1 MAIIN
6 LKTLKKMKKYI
17 SIIIFSLLLIG
28 CEKNVIGDFGGEATA
43 PLASDQGSDLI
54 SDEAKLKK
62 KGASFTSGG
71 KDWSYKTS
79 DLKAHWMY
87 SWGRLPQEEMPA
99 NVEFVPMFWGKGSV
113 KDENLAAVKQ
123 YIDDGSVKYVLGFNE
138 PDGAKQ
144 ANMSVDE
151 AISLWPQLET
161 LGVPLGSPATV
172 DPLNGWM
179 DEFMRRVDE
188 LGLRV
193 DFIAVHNYGGPNA
206 LSLIN
211 KLKNT
216 YNAYNR
222 PIWITEFAVGDW
234 SATSPE
240 NNRHSDQEV
249 QDFMK
254 EILPALDQIDYIHRY
269 CWFPS
274 NLESAALTSSA
285 LFDGESNLTQLGNI
299 YANHSPNLEIGPGQ
313 DTDYVPPVD
322 EGQLIINGG
331 FESGSTD
338 PWGGFKNRT
347 SRQNPKTGNYCGEV
361 ENGDGSLLTVA
372 PVEAGK
378 TYVFKFSS
386 RWSET
391 VASSFGPM
399 FRNNDGNALLL
410 RLDDVPLGDTWADTV
425 FEYMVPD
432 GVSEL
437 KIVFYKGKG
446 VPPFFLDDVSLKEKQ

>member
-1 MAIIN
+1 M
-6 LKTLKKMKKYI
+6 
-17 SIIIFSLLLIG
+17 FSLLLAS
-28 CEKNVIGDFGGEATA
+28 CEKNVIGDFGGEAAT
-43 PLASDQGSDLI
+43 PVESDQGSDLI
-54 SDEAKLKK
+54 SEEARATK
-62 KGASFTSGG
+62 KGASFTSTG

-79 DLKAHWMY
+79 DLKAHWLY
-87 SWGRLPQEEMPA
+87 SWGRKLQEKIPE

-113 KDENLAAVKQ
+113 TDERIAEVKQ
-123 YIDDGSVKYVLGFNE
+123 LIDEGKVKYVLGFNE
-138 PDGAKQ
+138 PDGSKQ
-144 ANMSVDE
+144 ANMTVDQALE
-151 AISLWPQLET
+151 LWPKLET

-179 DEFMRRVDE
+179 TEFMTRADE

-193 DFIAVHNYGGPNA
+193 DFVSVHNYGGPNA

-234 SATSPE
+234 QATSPA
-240 NNRHSDQEV
+240 NNRYSAQEV

-285 LFDGESNLTQLGNI
+285 LFDEESNLTQLGSI

-313 DTDYVPPVD
+313 DTEYVPPVD
-322 EGQLIINGG
+322 EGQLIVNGG
-331 FESGSTD
+331 FESGLKE
-338 PWGGFKNRT
+338 PWGGFK
-347 SRQNPKTGNYCGEV
+347 SRVQGANVKTGNHAGEI
-361 ENGDGSLLTVA
+361 ENGDGSLVTIV

-378 TYVFKFSS
+378 TYIFKFSS
-386 RWSET
+386 KWKDAVT
-391 VASSFGPM
+391 SSFSPVL
-399 FRNNDGNALLL
+399 RNNSGNAILETLVN
-410 RLDDVPLGDTWADTV
+410 VPFSTTWEETV
-425 FEYMVPD
+425 FEYTIPD

-446 VPPFFLDDVSLKEKQ
+446 FPPFFLDDVSLKEKK

>member
-1 MAIIN
+1 
-6 LKTLKKMKKYI
+6 MKKYI
-17 SIIIFSLLLIG
+17 SIIIFSILLIG
-28 CEKNVIGDFGGEATA
+28 CEKNVIGDFGGEAA
-43 PLASDQGSDLI
+43 IPVDLEDGSNQI
-54 SDEAKLKK
+54 SEEAKLKK
-62 KGASFTSGG
+62 RGASFTSGS

-113 KDENLAAVKQ
+113 NDENLANVKQ
-123 YIDDGSVKYVLGFNE
+123 YIDDGTVKYVLGFNE
-138 PDGAKQ
+138 PDGATQ

-151 AISLWPQLET
+151 AIALWPKLET

-179 DEFMRRVDE
+179 DEFMRRADE

-193 DFIAVHNYGGPNA
+193 DFVAVHSYGGPNT

-222 PIWITEFAVGDW
+222 PIWITEFAVADW

-240 NNRHSDQEV
+240 NNRHSDQQV
-249 QDFMK
+249 QDFMT
-254 EILPALDQIDYIHRY
+254 EILPTLDQIDYIHRY
-269 CWFPS
+269 CWFPFS
-274 NLESAALTSSA
+274 GNAPQGTSSA
-285 LFDGESNLTQLGNI
+285 LFDEESNLTPLGNI
-299 YANHSPNLEIGPGQ
+299 YANHNPNLEIGPGQ
-313 DTDYVPPVD
+313 NTDYVPPVD
-322 EGQLIINGG
+322 LGQLIINGG

-338 PWGGFKNRT
+338 PWGGFKNRISGKT
-347 SRQNPKTGNYCGEV
+347 PKSGAFCGEV
-361 ENGDGSLLTVA
+361 ENGDGSLFTVA

-378 TYVFKFSS
+378 TYVLKFSS
-386 RWSET
+386 RWLET
-391 VASSFGPM
+391 VANSFQPVL
-399 FRNNDGNALLL
+399 RNNDGNALLL
-410 RLDDVPLGDTWADTV
+410 RLDPVPLGDSWADTV
-425 FEYMVPD
+425 FEYTVPD

-437 KIVFYKGKG
+437 KIVFYKGQG
-446 VPPFFLDDVSLKEKQ
+446 FPPFFLDDVSLKEKQ